1 MFWGKDIETKEE
13 PAVREF
19 VRYFHEQVFTVYC
32 QKERGILRSRLN
44 RFKDG
49 CEAYYVQ
56 WRGKNA
62 QRQVED
68 AAAEEQEQETVSI

>member
-13 PAVREF
+13 SAVREF
-19 VRYFHEQVFTVYC
+19 VRYFYEQVFTVYC

-56 WRGKNA
+56 WRGKNLS

-68 AAAEEQEQETVSI
+68 DAEEQEQETVSV